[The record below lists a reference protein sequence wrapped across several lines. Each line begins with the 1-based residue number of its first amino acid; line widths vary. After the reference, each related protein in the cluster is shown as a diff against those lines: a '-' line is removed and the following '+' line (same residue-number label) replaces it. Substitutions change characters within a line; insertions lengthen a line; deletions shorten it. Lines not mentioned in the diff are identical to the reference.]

1 MKKYLLLLFVLALAF
16 SYTAHSKELEIV
28 AEHSHIAFDVDY
40 MLMTKVE
47 GQFKKYTGLFEMNT
61 PEDTLLN
68 VRVAIT
74 GNSVDTNDG
83 KRDFHLRGQEFFFV
97 ANYPEI
103 TFRAKGPVKIAAN
116 EKFKLPGEITLRG
129 ISKPLVLDGFYKG
142 KTKDPWGKENYFFTL
157 TGELNRKDFQMIW
170 NQKMDNG
177 GLLVG
182 DIVRITMSIQS
193 QVIGDKT
200 PFSTHMVPSTK
211 GIVERKELKEGK
223 IKKLS
228 TSTDPKDYPAKKEEP
243 KK

>member
-16 SYTAHSKELEIV
+16 SYAVHAKELEIV
-28 AEHSHIAFDVDY
+28 SEHSRIAFDVDY

-61 PEDTLLN
+61 PEDILLN

-103 TFRAKGPVKIAAN
+103 TFRAKGPVKIASG
-116 EKFKLPGEITLRG
+116 EKFKLPGEITMRG
-129 ISKPLVLDGFYKG
+129 ISKPLVLDGVYKG
-142 KTKDPWGKENYFFTL
+142 KIKDPWGKENYFFTL
-157 TGELNRKDFQMIW
+157 TGELNRKDFEMVW

-177 GLLVG
+177 GVLVG
-182 DIVRITMSIQS
+182 DMVRLSMTIQS

-211 GIVERKELKEGK
+211 GIIERKELKEGK

-228 TSTDPKDYPAKKEEP
+228 TSTDPKDYPASKEP